1 MTLNLLRIKNNLI
14 SSILKYKNIFDQQAV
29 FIPLNNIRI
38 FYLTKEQIMPKH
50 PLQTNVLDILK
61 AANDQ
66 ICRSNPR
73 TVIEDHFGN
82 DLAGTVFMLIKR

>member
-1 MTLNLLRIKNNLI
+1 
-14 SSILKYKNIFDQQAV
+14 
-29 FIPLNNIRI
+29 
-38 FYLTKEQIMPKH
+38 MPKH

-66 ICRSNPR
+66 IYRSNPR

-82 DLAGTVFMLIKR
+82 YLTKIALM